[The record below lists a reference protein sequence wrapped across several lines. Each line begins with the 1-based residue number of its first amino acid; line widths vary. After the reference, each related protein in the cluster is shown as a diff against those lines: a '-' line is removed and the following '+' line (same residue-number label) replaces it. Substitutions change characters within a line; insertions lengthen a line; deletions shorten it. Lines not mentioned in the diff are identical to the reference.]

1 MTDRGWTIATD
12 AADSIIATAIHA
24 GHDLRREIIPW
35 SGVADDVRLREE
47 DPFTD
52 RWLPVSLNR
61 IGVQRSRFEVDLNR
75 SRDGAVYLDAAAAWS
90 LDVWTAPLP
99 NALIQESLAEY
110 DVFYRDLAAACDE
123 VAAAH
128 PRFVVVDL
136 HSYNHRRGGPDAP
149 VDDPGANPEINIGTG
164 TVDRELW
171 ADAVDSFATAMRA
184 FPFDGGHLDVRENV
198 RFKGGHMSRWINE
211 RYRGRGCALAIEV
224 KKIFMD
230 EWTGVVDE
238 AVLGTIGDALS
249 AATDAVRD
257 VLTSSPTAVR

>member
-1 MTDRGWTIATD
+1 MTDTGWTIATD
-12 AADSIIATAIHA
+12 TADPIIATAIHA
-24 GHDLRREIIPW
+24 GHDLREEIIPW
-35 SGVADDVRLREE
+35 SGLEDHVRLREE

-52 RWLPVSLNR
+52 RWLPVSRNR
-61 IGVQRSRFEVDLNR
+61 IGVARSRFEVDLNR
-75 SRDGAVYLDAAAAWS
+75 PRDGAVYLDAGAAWS

-99 NALIQESLAEY
+99 NALIQRSLAEY
-110 DVFYRDLAAACDE
+110 DAFYRDLTAACDE
-123 VAAAH
+123 VAGAH
-128 PRFVVVDL
+128 PRFVVIDL

-171 ADAVDSFATAMRA
+171 GASVDAFATAMSE

-211 RYRGRGCALAIEV
+211 RYSGRGCALAIEV

-230 EWTGVVDE
+230 EWTGELDE
-238 AVLGTIGDALS
+238 AALGTIGDALS

-257 VLTSSPTAVR
+257 VLASSPTAVR